1 MIDAR
6 MGRQRRARLL
16 PVSGHHVHRAGR
28 QPRFER
34 DPPEVDRGQGC
45 LLGRLEH
52 AAVTRGER
60 RRHGAGA
67 DLQGVVPGNDMAGDA
82 EGFPEGVDEDVGGDR
97 DRLAVENLDGAGVEL
112 EVADG
117 DVRVGPGLP

>member
-1 MIDAR
+1 
-6 MGRQRRARLL
+6 
-16 PVSGHHVHRAGR
+16 
-28 QPRFER
+28 
-34 DPPEVDRGQGC
+34 
-45 LLGRLEH
+45 
-52 AAVTRGER
+52 
-60 RRHGAGA
+60 
-67 DLQGVVPGNDMAGDA
+67 MAGDA